1 MILWGWKE
9 IGKHLGCSVRTAQRW
24 EAQGLPVRRPL
35 PGKRAHVL
43 AESDQL
49 DQWVRDSHSRRNYNT
64 ERSATIERARVLRE
78 EVKRARESLHLKMGQ
93 LRKELA
99 SLRAHTKAR
108 SKAGVPRQ

>member
-35 PGKRAHVL
+35 PGKHAHVL

-49 DQWVRDSHSRRNYNT
+49 DQWVRDSDSRRNYNA
-64 ERSATIERARVLRE
+64 EWLATIERARVLRE
-78 EVKRARESLHLKMGQ
+78 EVKRTRETLHLKMEK

-99 SLRAHTKAR
+99 SLRALAKAR
-108 SKAGVPRQ
+108 SRAGVPWQ